1 MAKSN
6 AVAQVTGELFED
18 GWSKVRG
25 SMQGLGAKRKQMV
38 RAARG
43 GRSAVFK
50 AIRSGGTHT
59 KGQLA
64 NQLEYLTTKSS
75 HIVDSRGVFDG
86 KTQLSTDE
94 IKSVVDRFAE
104 RWDKGFN
111 PKMGQTTHL
120 LMSFPVGTRG
130 ADVRDIASDVCERF
144 FANEDRNFDYLI
156 AVHEDRAHPHAHV
169 VLNRRSQEG
178 EFFYLGRDHH
188 FNYDDFR
195 TAMVEEAEKYGVSLE
210 ATRRLD
216 RGVVTY
222 SPRTKEVYAAKEQGR
237 EPVGRVR
244 IGRNL
249 DRALAE
255 IANNT
260 KVYRSLAA
268 EASAENREDISNAL
282 FRAGEV
288 LARGGHLEQNGEV
301 YMADQQSFDELKS
314 SFTERM
320 ERVEAMAAN
329 VPEAERPQVQA
340 RINQIYRGIE
350 HMQPLGTRS
359 HTLSEPATEGGIYT
373 EDNVNKEALGRLRE
387 PELRAQIETALRG
400 TGISSETVVSRIE
413 TTANNAA
420 LERQWLSDDLQKIA
434 QTEGLNLER
443 REDLQQ
449 ASDRLDQIH
458 VQLSGALERAEVLRD
473 NDLIEVD
480 VEAVDLDRAT
490 AAMQADMN
498 DPSYQEF
505 LREQAATEDYRD
517 RVAERLN
524 DETGILR
531 AEREGIAARE
541 AEAVSE
547 VEQGVRAEF
556 DGSGTDYAKFEPL
569 VISRDRAAQGA
580 RGVGD
585 SAELATAFTAL
596 AKERREGSMSVE
608 DQQRADAL
616 LRDTANRYGEQMR
629 DGLAREDTRE
639 FQPHE
644 HEDYEGYSAEVERFE
659 QERLRDFD
667 NAIRPYGVEAD
678 RDGGVSHQPHIEQA
692 SLDRMSS
699 RIRDELMSADQ
710 SEDFDARYDRVQGM
724 SESGQIEA
732 MARDRIASEQ
742 AAYLRDKPE
751 ILTSPDLIYN
761 DQPYQEAIVDRD
773 LYDRIETEARAAG
786 ADNAADVK
794 AAVADDFKARYPD
807 MPDHLARGLGETY
820 ATAMS
825 IRDNERISEVAAQRD
840 LTTAA
845 HSPEI
850 ERVIAHERDDKIN
863 PTFVDEASGRAYR
876 EEIERE
882 LDDDRIAALKDGDA
896 DALEQVIDDRLER
909 LYAAKAYLQS
919 DEATANSE
927 ATREVISEI
936 ADEEFEAHRLKHVQN
951 HSEKGQTH
959 G

>member
-1 MAKSN
+1 MARSN

-25 SMQGLGAKRKQMV
+25 SMQGLGAKRQQMV

-59 KGQLA
+59 KGQLM

-75 HIVDSRGVFDG
+75 HIIDSRGVLDG
-86 KTQLSTDE
+86 KTRLSADE
-94 IKSVVDRFAE
+94 IKSVADRFTE

-111 PKMGQTTHL
+111 PKMGHTTHL

-130 ADVRDIASDVCERF
+130 ADVRDIASDVAERF
-144 FANEDRNFDYLI
+144 FATEDRNFDYLI

-222 SPRTKEVYAAKEQGR
+222 TPRTREIYAAKEQGR

-244 IGRNL
+244 IGRDL

-255 IANNT
+255 IASNT

-282 FRAGEV
+282 FRAGEM
-288 LARGGHLEQNGEV
+288 LARGGQLEQTGEI
-301 YMADQQSFDELKS
+301 YMADQQSFDDLKS
-314 SFTERM
+314 SFAERM
-320 ERVEAMAAN
+320 ERVEAMVAST
-329 VPEAERPQVQA
+329 PEAQRPQAQA
-340 RINQIYRGIE
+340 RLNQIYRGVE

-359 HTLSEPATEGGIYT
+359 HTLSEPPTEGGIYT
-373 EDNVNKEALGRLRE
+373 EDNVNRDALDRLRE
-387 PELRAQIETALRG
+387 PQMRAQIETALRG

-434 QTEGLNLER
+434 QTNGLNLER
-443 REDLQQ
+443 REDLEQ

-458 VQLSGALERAEVLRD
+458 VQLSQALERGEVLRG
-473 NDLIEVD
+473 NDLIDTDATDDEVFAE
-480 VEAVDLDRAT
+480 V
-490 AAMQADMN
+490 M
-498 DPSYQEF
+498 
-505 LREQAATEDYRD
+505 REQAGAEDYRE
-517 RVAERLN
+517 RIAEQLN
-524 DETGILR
+524 AEAGVLR
-531 AEREGIAARE
+531 AETEGIAARE
-541 AEAVSE
+541 ADAV
-547 VEQGVRAEF
+547 
-556 DGSGTDYAKFEPL
+556 
-569 VISRDRAAQGA
+569 
-580 RGVGD
+580 
-585 SAELATAFTAL
+585 
-596 AKERREGSMSVE
+596 
-608 DQQRADAL
+608 
-616 LRDTANRYGEQMR
+616 
-629 DGLAREDTRE
+629 
-639 FQPHE
+639 
-644 HEDYEGYSAEVERFE
+644 AEVE
-659 QERLRDFD
+659 QERLREFND
-667 NAIRPYGVEAD
+667 AIRPYAVEGD
-678 RDGGVSHQPHIEQA
+678 REGGVSHQAHIEQA

-710 SEDFDARYDRVQGM
+710 SEDFDTRYDRVQAM
-724 SESGQIEA
+724 SENGQIEA
-732 MARDRIASEQ
+732 MARERIATEQ
-742 AAYLRDKPE
+742 ADYLRDRPE
-751 ILTSPDLIYN
+751 ILTSPDLIYS

-786 ADNAADVK
+786 ADDAADVK
-794 AAVADDFKARYPD
+794 VAVADDFKARYPD
-807 MPDHLARGLGETY
+807 MPDHLARGLGQTY

-825 IRDNERISEVAAQRD
+825 IRDSERVSEFADQRE
-840 LTTAA
+840 LTSTT

-863 PTFVDEASGRAYR
+863 PTFADEAGGRAYR

-882 LDDDRIAALKDGDA
+882 LDDDQIAALKEGDA
-896 DALEQVIDDRLER
+896 DALEKVIDDRLER

-936 ADEEFEAHRLKHVQN
+936 ADEEYDAHRLKHVQN

>member
-1 MAKSN
+1 MARSN

-25 SMQGLGAKRKQMV
+25 SMQGLGAKRQQMV

-59 KGQLA
+59 KGQLM

-75 HIVDSRGVFDG
+75 HIIDSRGVLDG
-86 KTQLSTDE
+86 KTRLSADE
-94 IKSVVDRFAE
+94 IKSVADRFTE

-111 PKMGQTTHL
+111 PKMGHTTHL

-130 ADVRDIASDVCERF
+130 ADVRDIASDVAERF
-144 FANEDRNFDYLI
+144 FATEDRNFDYLI

-222 SPRTKEVYAAKEQGR
+222 TPRTREIYAAKEQGR

-244 IGRNL
+244 IGRDL

-255 IANNT
+255 IASNT

-282 FRAGEV
+282 FRAGEM
-288 LARGGHLEQNGEV
+288 LARGGQLEQTGEI
-301 YMADQQSFDELKS
+301 YMADQQSFDDLKS
-314 SFTERM
+314 SFAERM
-320 ERVEAMAAN
+320 ERVEAMVAST
-329 VPEAERPQVQA
+329 PEAQRPQAQA
-340 RINQIYRGIE
+340 RLNQIYRGVE

-359 HTLSEPATEGGIYT
+359 HTLSEPPTEGGIYT
-373 EDNVNKEALGRLRE
+373 EDNVNRDALDRLRE
-387 PELRAQIETALRG
+387 PQMRAQIETALRG

-434 QTEGLNLER
+434 QTNGLNLER
-443 REDLQQ
+443 REDLEQ

-458 VQLSGALERAEVLRD
+458 VQLSQALERGEVLRG
-473 NDLIEVD
+473 NDLIDTDATDDEVFAE
-480 VEAVDLDRAT
+480 V
-490 AAMQADMN
+490 M
-498 DPSYQEF
+498 
-505 LREQAATEDYRD
+505 REQAGAEDYRE
-517 RVAERLN
+517 RIAEQLN
-524 DETGILR
+524 AEAGVLR
-531 AEREGIAARE
+531 AETEGIAARE
-541 AEAVSE
+541 ADAV
-547 VEQGVRAEF
+547 
-556 DGSGTDYAKFEPL
+556 
-569 VISRDRAAQGA
+569 
-580 RGVGD
+580 
-585 SAELATAFTAL
+585 
-596 AKERREGSMSVE
+596 
-608 DQQRADAL
+608 
-616 LRDTANRYGEQMR
+616 
-629 DGLAREDTRE
+629 
-639 FQPHE
+639 
-644 HEDYEGYSAEVERFE
+644 AEVE
-659 QERLRDFD
+659 QERLREFND
-667 NAIRPYGVEAD
+667 AIRPYAVEGD
-678 RDGGVSHQPHIEQA
+678 REGGVSHQAHIEQA

-710 SEDFDARYDRVQGM
+710 SEDFDTRYDRVQAM
-724 SESGQIEA
+724 SENGQIEA
-732 MARDRIASEQ
+732 MARERIATEQ
-742 AAYLRDKPE
+742 ADYLRDKPE
-751 ILTSPDLIYN
+751 ILTSPDLIYS

-786 ADNAADVK
+786 ADDAADVK
-794 AAVADDFKARYPD
+794 VAVADDFKARYPD
-807 MPDHLARGLGETY
+807 MPDHLARGLGQTY

-825 IRDNERISEVAAQRD
+825 IRDSERVSEFADQRE
-840 LTTAA
+840 LTSTT

-863 PTFVDEASGRAYR
+863 PTFADEAGGRAYR

-882 LDDDRIAALKDGDA
+882 LDDDQIAALKEGDA
-896 DALEQVIDDRLER
+896 DALEKVIDDRLER

-936 ADEEFEAHRLKHVQN
+936 ADEEYDAHRLKHVQN

>member
-1 MAKSN
+1 MARSN

-25 SMQGLGAKRKQMV
+25 SMQGLGAKRQQMV

-59 KGQLA
+59 KGQLM

-75 HIVDSRGVFDG
+75 HIVDSRGVLDG
-86 KTQLSTDE
+86 KTRLSADE
-94 IKSVVDRFAE
+94 IKSVADRFTE

-111 PKMGQTTHL
+111 PKMGHTTHL

-130 ADVRDIASDVCERF
+130 ADVRDIASDVAERF
-144 FANEDRNFDYLI
+144 FATEDRNFDYLI

-222 SPRTKEVYAAKEQGR
+222 TPRTREIYAAKEQGR

-244 IGRNL
+244 IGRDL

-255 IANNT
+255 IASNT

-282 FRAGEV
+282 FRAGEM
-288 LARGGHLEQNGEV
+288 LARGGQLEQTGEV
-301 YMADQQSFDELKS
+301 YMADQQSFDDLKS
-314 SFTERM
+314 SFAERM
-320 ERVEAMAAN
+320 ERVEAMVAST
-329 VPEAERPQVQA
+329 PEAQRPQAQA
-340 RINQIYRGIE
+340 RLNQIYRGVE

-359 HTLSEPATEGGIYT
+359 HTLSEPPTEGGIYT
-373 EDNVNKEALGRLRE
+373 EDNVNRDALDRLRE
-387 PELRAQIETALRG
+387 PQMRAQIETALRG
-400 TGISSETVVSRIE
+400 TGISSETLVSRIE

-434 QTEGLNLER
+434 QTNGLNLER
-443 REDLQQ
+443 REDLEQ

-458 VQLSGALERAEVLRD
+458 VQLSQALERGEVLRG
-473 NDLIEVD
+473 NDLIDTDATDDEVFAE
-480 VEAVDLDRAT
+480 V
-490 AAMQADMN
+490 M
-498 DPSYQEF
+498 
-505 LREQAATEDYRD
+505 REQAGAEDYRE
-517 RVAERLN
+517 RIAEQLN
-524 DETGILR
+524 AEAGVLR
-531 AEREGIAARE
+531 AETEGIAARE
-541 AEAVSE
+541 AEAVAE

-556 DGSGTDYAKFEPL
+556 DGSGYDYAKFEPL
-569 VISRDRAAQGA
+569 VIGRDRVAQGDNTVSA
-580 RGVGD
+580 N
-585 SAELATAFTAL
+585 AELATAFTAL
-596 AKERREGSMSVE
+596 AKERSDGSLSVE
-608 DQQRADAL
+608 DQQRADAM

-629 DGLAREDTRE
+629 DGLTREDTRE
-639 FQPHE
+639 FQAHE
-644 HEDYEGYSAEVERFE
+644 HEDFDGYSAQVERFE
-659 QERLRDFD
+659 QERLREFND
-667 NAIRPYGVEAD
+667 AIRPYAVEGD
-678 RDGGVSHQPHIEQA
+678 REGGVSHQAHIEQA

-710 SEDFDARYDRVQGM
+710 SEDFDTRYDRVQAM
-724 SESGQIEA
+724 SENGQIEA
-732 MARDRIASEQ
+732 MARERIATEQ
-742 AAYLRDKPE
+742 ADYLRDKPE
-751 ILTSPDLIYN
+751 ILTSPDLIYS

-786 ADNAADVK
+786 ADDAADVK
-794 AAVADDFKARYPD
+794 VAVADDFKARYPD
-807 MPDHLARGLGETY
+807 MPDHLARGLGQTY

-825 IRDNERISEVAAQRD
+825 IRDSERVSEFADQRE
-840 LTTAA
+840 LTSTT

-863 PTFVDEASGRAYR
+863 PTFADEAGGRAYR

-882 LDDDRIAALKDGDA
+882 LDDDQIAALKEGDA
-896 DALEQVIDDRLER
+896 DALEKVIDDRLER

-936 ADEEFEAHRLKHVQN
+936 ADEEYDAHRLKHVQN